1 LEPGYFGPRSLLAIL
16 DGLVRNSFLHS
27 PVGFRGLAAWFSA
40 EAAIRI
46 TTQLAVPALLVGLAA
61 AALRIAF
68 LWIGYGS
75 LHSLTRID
83 RSLLL
88 LGAMLPLLI
97 LLIVVSRYVFEQP
110 YPELRTAMYWLP
122 LLGLACMGLAARLN
136 RGSRLERG
144 FAVTAAAV
152 LVLCVAQF
160 ATQFNTRYFAEWTYC
175 AAGKDMMR
183 TIRASH
189 AIKPSARV
197 RVGATWQLE
206 PVINFYRV
214 AWALD
219 WMDPVD
225 RESPAG
231 SYDYYML
238 LFDDAALVERLNLQ
252 PLMRDRLSGSV
263 LARRA
268 GL

>member
-1 LEPGYFGPRSLLAIL
+1 
-16 DGLVRNSFLHS
+16 
-27 PVGFRGLAAWFSA
+27 
-40 EAAIRI
+40 
-46 TTQLAVPALLVGLAA
+46 
-61 AALRIAF
+61 
-68 LWIGYGS
+68 
-75 LHSLTRID
+75 
-83 RSLLL
+83 
-88 LGAMLPLLI
+88 MLPLLI

-122 LLGLACMGLAARLN
+122 LLGLACMGLAIRLS
-136 RGSRLERG
+136 RGSRLERSV
-144 FAVTAAAV
+144 AVPATAI

-160 ATQFNTRYFAEWTYC
+160 ATQFNTRYFAEWAYC

-183 TIRASH
+183 TIRADH
-189 AIKPSARV
+189 AIKPLAHA

-214 AWALD
+214 AWELD
-219 WMDPVD
+219 WVDPVI

-238 LFDDAALVERLNLQ
+238 LFDDTALVERLNLQ

-263 LARRA
+263 LAKRA
-268 GL
+268 NL

>member
-1 LEPGYFGPRSLLAIL
+1 
-16 DGLVRNSFLHS
+16 
-27 PVGFRGLAAWFSA
+27 
-40 EAAIRI
+40 
-46 TTQLAVPALLVGLAA
+46 
-61 AALRIAF
+61 
-68 LWIGYGS
+68 
-75 LHSLTRID
+75 
-83 RSLLL
+83 LL

-122 LLGLACMGLAARLN
+122 LLGLACLGLAARLS
-136 RGSRLERG
+136 RGSRLERSL
-144 FAVTAAAV
+144 AVPATAI
-152 LVLCVAQF
+152 LVLFVAQF
-160 ATQFNTRYFAEWTYC
+160 ATQFNTRYFAEWAYC

-183 TIRASH
+183 TIRADH
-189 AIKPSARV
+189 AIKPLAHA

-214 AWALD
+214 AWELD
-219 WMDPVD
+219 WVDPVI

-238 LFDDAALVERLNLQ
+238 LFDDTALVERLNLQ

-263 LARRA
+263 LAKRA
-268 GL
+268 NL